1 VLAQPARLIDMAAF
15 YAAIANEG
23 RRPAP
28 YGIESQTPPYPRLR
42 RSGGNRTHP
51 LLSLS
56 SRAPKAVMGNKIP
69 VKNQMTPGQQ
79 PGKSYPDTT
88 ELAGL

>member
-1 VLAQPARLIDMAAF
+1 MAHAPSVPE
-15 YAAIANEG
+15 AAPVG
-23 RRPAP
+23 WKPH
-28 YGIESQTPPYPRLR
+28 QDVHPP
-42 RSGGNRTHP
+42 
-51 LLSLS
+51 LSLS